1 MKPRD
6 CDVNISSKAKSM
18 LEYIST
24 TIQDKI
30 KPEAIMQNL
39 QKNKE
44 ILVDKIE

>member
-1 MKPRD
+1 
-6 CDVNISSKAKSM
+6 M
-18 LEYIST
+18 LDYIST

-39 QKNKE
+39 QKNKD